1 MGFEEEAGFELG
13 ELIEEMVDSKPA
25 FQEVRNAI
33 TNSKDELL
41 NKVWRHETIPYDWK
55 KELIVKIPI
64 IRRET

>member
-1 MGFEEEAGFELG
+1 MEYEEEAGFEFG
-13 ELIEEMVDSKPA
+13 GLIEEMVDSKPA

-41 NKVWRHETIPYDWK
+41 NKLWRHETIPYDW